1 MSWIGAVGGAVGGIA
16 GGAVPHGPGG
26 WAEQYPGS
34 PKPKPQVY
42 GQAGPVA
49 NQNQWITKFLTYNP
63 NTMGLNAYNR
73 MLGSGYTNQ
82 QIQSAIS
89 QRGLHV
95 GEKARAAMQ
104 GRAQPNWMNAFTG
117 TMGNIGLSTYNR
129 MRSAGYSV
137 HDIMRD
143 QPASGMIFG
152 KLAKEQMNK
161 DLVTAMENEK
171 AAQQAKWAD
180 SQAALAGSQMGAG
193 DIGADANAQ
202 GVKTDISATDNAATG
217 STADAFQRKPKID
230 PKTGLP
236 ISGLTA

>member
-1 MSWIGAVGGAVGGIA
+1 MSSWIPGVVAGVGAVGAD
-16 GGAVPHGPGG
+16 G
-26 WAEQYPGS
+26 W

-42 GQAGPVA
+42 GQAPPVA
-49 NQNQWITKFLTYNP
+49 NQNQWITDFLTYNP

-73 MLGSGYTNQ
+73 MLASGRTNQ
-82 QIQSAIS
+82 QIHSAIQ

-104 GRAQPNWMNAFTG
+104 GKPQGNWMNAFTG

-129 MRSAGYSV
+129 MRAAGYSV
-137 HDIMRD
+137 DDIARD

-152 KLAKEQMNK
+152 KAAKEQMNK
-161 DLVTAMENEK
+161 DRITAMRDEKARVQAQWGASK
-171 AAQQAKWAD
+171 AAQ
-180 SQAALAGSQMGAG
+180 AGTQMGAG

-202 GVKTDISATDNAATG
+202 GVKTDISATDKAATG
-217 STADAFQRKPKID
+217 STSDAFKRKPKID